1 MEVGEWG
8 GCDKPCQLATTKR
21 VGGGGK
27 KPGAGQVIPATISPH
42 CQCPHQTYS
51 YSSLKGEWLSAS
63 ITLNG
68 HLTETPF
75 FVCLLCFC
83 YLRHLYSGKVML
95 FTFTVKFNSWGWSP
109 HKPGSYFC
117 IVFARQ
123 QANSCCVKHIV
134 FVFLGEG
141 RGWGVA

>member
-51 YSSLKGEWLSAS
+51 YSLLK
-63 ITLNG
+63 TLPEAQRTQG
-68 HLTETPF
+68 IEFKT
-75 FVCLLCFC
+75 
-83 YLRHLYSGKVML
+83 
-95 FTFTVKFNSWGWSP
+95 
-109 HKPGSYFC
+109 
-117 IVFARQ
+117 
-123 QANSCCVKHIV
+123 
-134 FVFLGEG
+134 
-141 RGWGVA
+141 